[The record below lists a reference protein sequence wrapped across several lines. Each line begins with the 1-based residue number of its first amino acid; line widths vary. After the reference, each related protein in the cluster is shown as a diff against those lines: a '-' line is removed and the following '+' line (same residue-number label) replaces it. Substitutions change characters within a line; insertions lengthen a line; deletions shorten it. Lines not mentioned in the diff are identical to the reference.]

1 MDTQLRTMPAG
12 LERGEC
18 VPQAAVDIL
27 TATCGLQPQEDEAL
41 DEGIL
46 QHEALMAVISLVGDV
61 GWSVF
66 IGIPRSTAEPLV
78 QKFAGFEVPFDSP
91 DMCDA
96 VGELCNIFAGD
107 IKAKLDAQGV
117 RAEISLPS
125 VTRGEKLSMLF
136 PKHSPVHRSTFATEV
151 GRLLIGVGAKS
162 NA

>member
-1 MDTQLRTMPAG
+1 MDIQTRVMPAG

-27 TATCGLQPQEDEAL
+27 MMTCGLQPREDDVL
-41 DEGIL
+41 DETIL
-46 QHEALMAVISLVGDV
+46 HDAALMAVISLVGDV

-66 IGIPRSTAEPLV
+66 IGIPQGTAEPLV

-96 VGELCNIFAGD
+96 IGELCNIFAGD

-136 PKHSPVHRSTFATEV
+136 PKHSPVHRSTFSTDL
-151 GRLLIGVGAKS
+151 GKLLIGVGAKS
-162 NA
+162 AA